1 MVRLVQS
8 DSPTESHFI
17 ERVGEPDQVGLVQP
31 EGVVGDEGKQ
41 DGEGNESVQ
50 PGNVCREE
58 RGQHLEKTP

>member
-1 MVRLVQS
+1 MV
-8 DSPTESHFI
+8 E
-17 ERVGEPDQVGLVQP
+17 P

-58 RGQHLEKTP
+58 RGQHLEKYLWDGFFGEL